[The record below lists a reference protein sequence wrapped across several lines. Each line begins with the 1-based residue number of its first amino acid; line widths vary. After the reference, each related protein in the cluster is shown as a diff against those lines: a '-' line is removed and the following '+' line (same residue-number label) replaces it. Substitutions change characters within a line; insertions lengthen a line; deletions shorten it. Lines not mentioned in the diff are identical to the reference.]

1 MPAQERKVP
10 SKATGKLLS
19 KVHEMELDDGDK
31 DRGESHEVV
40 YGVEGSV
47 CVTTGHEGETA
58 FLREKTPDP
67 PDVAAL
73 ASAHKLC
80 DQNGAGTAAMP
91 SARMNK
97 EDYVL
102 ELRGLGEEVPSSW
115 TIPEM
120 KVRIQEIKEE
130 QGMTLQ
136 SSGKKNTPCRVLA
149 IEMNKCSK
157 KKADLQE
164 FTRTRLQMHVT
175 GNETIAQLQKACL
188 RKIYEITP
196 PTPHDPTGFG
206 VHSALSYEELFMTE
220 PGYVKWVLQTASEG
234 QADYRLLRLA
244 KWLESRQV
252 EPTKEVKK
260 ALNAKAQGAR
270 KQTAAAASVASD
282 SSSKSNE
289 ALIQMIQSLQEEVA
303 ALREERPRKKTEK
316 PDEQMTEGSFRVL
329 SPWAPLSVRVRP

>member
-1 MPAQERKVP
+1 MSLLLQVLTDSATKTVQGQPPVP
-10 SKATGKLLS
+10 ST
-19 KVHEMELDDGDK
+19 
-31 DRGESHEVV
+31 
-40 YGVEGSV
+40 
-47 CVTTGHEGETA
+47 
-58 FLREKTPDP
+58 
-67 PDVAAL
+67 
-73 ASAHKLC
+73 
-80 DQNGAGTAAMP
+80 AMP
-91 SARMNK
+91 SARM
-97 EDYVL
+97 
-102 ELRGLGEEVPSSW
+102 GEEVPSAW

-130 QGMTLQ
+130 QGMSLQ
-136 SSGKKNTPCRVLA
+136 SSGKKNTPFRVLA

-234 QADYRLLRLA
+234 HADYRLLRLA

-252 EPTKEVKK
+252 EPTKEVMS
-260 ALNAKAQGAR
+260 AKAPGAR
-270 KQTAAAASVASD
+270 KQAAAAGSVASD

-329 SPWAPLSVRVRP
+329 SP